1 MKLVIFDVDG
11 TLVDSQAHI
20 IASVHEAFTHLGL
33 AVPDRDEILSI
44 VGLSLPMAM
53 RELAPSVGAE
63 QIAQLTEFYKTEF
76 HAQRLKQGAE
86 ASPLY
91 PGAEAAVRALG
102 GREDILLAIATGKS
116 RRGLNALLQA
126 WEFGNLFLSTQ
137 CADDHPSKPH
147 PSMVEAC
154 LSDCGVAHEDAIV
167 LGDTTYDMEMARAAR
182 VRGLGV
188 SWGYHG
194 ASALKET
201 GALAVLDDFGQL
213 VPALEE
219 IWKD

>member
-33 AVPDRDEILSI
+33 AVPDRDAILSI

-137 CADDHPSKPH
+137 CADLRAYSIAECWKTAMNRKNH
-147 PSMVEAC
+147 
-154 LSDCGVAHEDAIV
+154 
-167 LGDTTYDMEMARAAR
+167 AR
-182 VRGLGV
+182 
-188 SWGYHG
+188 
-194 ASALKET
+194 
-201 GALAVLDDFGQL
+201 
-213 VPALEE
+213 
-219 IWKD
+219 